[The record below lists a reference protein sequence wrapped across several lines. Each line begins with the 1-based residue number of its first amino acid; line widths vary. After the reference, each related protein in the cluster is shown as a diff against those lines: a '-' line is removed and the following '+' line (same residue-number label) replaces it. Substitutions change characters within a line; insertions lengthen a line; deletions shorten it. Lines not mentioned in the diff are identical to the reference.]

1 MQKAKKEQAGIILL
15 WCAVIGLALCS
26 LGYFVLKT
34 VADGLWRVDIDT
46 YWHNTAYAIRGYDL
60 NRTAHGAIVV
70 DSVGPMRSAIIMPW
84 GRLVANLIYPGFL
97 PLNVA
102 TVYYYILTAVCS
114 IAVVKLIYD
123 WMREEALW
131 ESRRSGLL
139 IAIALVIMPMYWD
152 DALDT
157 GNMGGVLCLFTVMAV
172 FLMKRHPYAA
182 SFLLALACIK
192 PQNIVLFLLVLL
204 LKKQWKILFTTGGMV
219 LGGWGA
225 SLLYVKIAGFLR
237 ESVLVAHAQEANA
250 AAGSVTAQIINGYAG
265 NGSGSDNDFF
275 MYGIFSKMLDYG
287 WNSYMVLVAS
297 GLLGIFFTWLML
309 FWLRKTAVA
318 DSMIVGFAVAALGSV
333 FWCYKT
339 PCDEI
344 IMILCNLLI
353 LLYWKVSEHGVGNAV
368 WCGIYLAAMNAKIF
382 RFWGR
387 KLMPGL
393 ELRTAITCDMIL
405 RIIIFAGMI
414 WILRKKYLMT
424 AKQRERRADA

>member
-1 MQKAKKEQAGIILL
+1 
-15 WCAVIGLALCS
+15 
-26 LGYFVLKT
+26 
-34 VADGLWRVDIDT
+34 
-46 YWHNTAYAIRGYDL
+46 
-60 NRTAHGAIVV
+60 
-70 DSVGPMRSAIIMPW
+70 
-84 GRLVANLIYPGFL
+84 
-97 PLNVA
+97 
-102 TVYYYILTAVCS
+102 
-114 IAVVKLIYD
+114 
-123 WMREEALW
+123 
-131 ESRRSGLL
+131 
-139 IAIALVIMPMYWD
+139 
-152 DALDT
+152 
-157 GNMGGVLCLFTVMAV
+157 
-172 FLMKRHPYAA
+172 
-182 SFLLALACIK
+182 
-192 PQNIVLFLLVLL
+192 
-204 LKKQWKILFTTGGMV
+204 
-219 LGGWGA
+219 
-225 SLLYVKIAGFLR
+225 
-237 ESVLVAHAQEANA
+237 
-250 AAGSVTAQIINGYAG
+250 
-265 NGSGSDNDFF
+265 
-275 MYGIFSKMLDYG
+275 MLDYG